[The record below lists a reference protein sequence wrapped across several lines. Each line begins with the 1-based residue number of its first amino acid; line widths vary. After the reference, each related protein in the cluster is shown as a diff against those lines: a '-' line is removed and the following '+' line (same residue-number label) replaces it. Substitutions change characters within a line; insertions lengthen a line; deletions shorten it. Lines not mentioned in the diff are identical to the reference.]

1 MAENIINK
9 IEQPDTPLKSESI
22 EDVLDAP
29 YVEQSPEREASF
41 NLETEGAKT
50 SEKKET
56 ASATPTPSPKV
67 DDDYYAR
74 REREID
80 NFLAEGLN
88 ETFLAMSPEKQKIFK
103 AEGEKTARKI
113 NELLNAAKI
122 NVSKIVSLIKKW
134 LSLITGINKFFLDQE
149 AKIKAD
155 KIIKMKDKL

>member
-9 IEQPDTPLKSESI
+9 IEQPDVTLKSESI
-22 EDVLDAP
+22 EDVLGP
-29 YVEQSPEREASF
+29 TKVEQSLEREASF

-50 SEKKET
+50 LEKKEA

-80 NFLAEGLN
+80 NFLAEGLS

>member
-22 EDVLDAP
+22 EYVLSAP
-29 YVEQSPEREASF
+29 KVEQSPEREASF
-41 NLETEGAKT
+41 DSENEGAKT
-50 SEKKET
+50 AEKKE
-56 ASATPTPSPKV
+56 ALSSAPAPSPKV
-67 DDDYYAR
+67 NDDYYAR
-74 REREID
+74 REKEID
-80 NFLAEGLN
+80 NFLAEGLS
-88 ETFLAMSPEKQKIFK
+88 ETFLAMSPEKQKVFK

>member
-9 IEQPDTPLKSESI
+9 IEQVDVPVKAENI
-22 EDVLDAP
+22 EDVLSAP
-29 YVEQSPEREASF
+29 KVEQNPEREASF
-41 NLETEGAKT
+41 NLETEGVKT
-50 SEKKET
+50 SEKKEA

-74 REREID
+74 REKEID
-80 NFLAEGLN
+80 NFLAEGLS